1 VLNPQV
7 KRNDNQHKSS
17 FNSPAF
23 TIVEEKTS
31 KCVTMK

>member
-1 VLNPQV
+1 V

-23 TIVEEKTS
+23 TIVEEKPQN
-31 KCVTMK
+31 V